1 MGGVWLWRIYPR
13 RAGRDSIAGAGRQ
26 GQAAASG
33 GSRSAPLTARSRL
46 RRDDGGDGGYTRQS
60 SRMDKRKALGQS
72 GPVDK
77 VGYFKIAAKKM
88 TWKLRKEPLQ
98 EWDTSICLT

>member
-1 MGGVWLWRIYPR
+1 MKNMRKFLALLLALCMALSLSVS
-13 RAGRDSIAGAGRQ
+13 AF
-26 GQAAASG
+26 AADDAETIETG
-33 GSRSAPLTARSRL
+33 TAL
-46 RRDDGGDGGYTRQS
+46 EED
-60 SRMDKRKALGQS
+60 

-88 TWKLRKEPLQ
+88 TWKPRKEPLQ

>member
-1 MGGVWLWRIYPR
+1 MNLSFHALAWPCV
-13 RAGRDSIAGAGRQ
+13 A
-26 GQAAASG
+26 QAHFVCPASG
-33 GSRSAPLTARSRL
+33 HF
-46 RRDDGGDGGYTRQS
+46 
-60 SRMDKRKALGQS
+60 